1 MKTAA
6 FLFLIFIL
14 SSCQK
19 PAPATERTVTPVRVV
34 TVETYMPALGQP
46 YSASILPNRQVN
58 LAFRVNG
65 FVESIYQV
73 QGADGRSHTVDIG
86 DVVKQGTA
94 LARIREKDYQL
105 QVSQAG
111 GQAKQASETEQAAR
125 AQLVQAQAAATKAGQ
140 DFERADALFKKTS
153 LTKSDYDGAKAN
165 YDSTRAQV
173 EAAQSQVQASAGA
186 SSTAQAALG
195 TATLGLHDTVL
206 TAPFTGAVVQR
217 SVETGTLTG
226 PSTVAFVLADI
237 SSVKAAFGVSD
248 ILVAHLK
255 TGSRLSVYAEAF
267 PNHQFEGF
275 VSAVAAVADSS
286 TRSFQI
292 EVTIPNQRA
301 MLKPG
306 MIVSLDVG
314 GRSNAEPVTV
324 APLDAIVRYANGSP
338 QFAVM
343 VVEGGV
349 ARRRPVTLG
358 RTFGDRI
365 AITGVSPGSE
375 VVSSGATFL
384 NDSDAVKVIP

>member
-6 FLFLIFIL
+6 FLFMIFVL

-19 PAPATERTVTPVRVV
+19 PAPATEKTVTPVRVA
-34 TVETYMPALGQP
+34 TVESYTPSRGQP
-46 YSASILPNRQVN
+46 YSASIVPNRQVN

-73 QGADGRSHTVDIG
+73 RGTDGHSHTVDIG
-86 DVVKQGTA
+86 DVVKRGTA
-94 LARIREKDYQL
+94 LAQIREKDYQL
-105 QVSQAG
+105 QVSQAS
-111 GQAKQASETEQAAR
+111 GQAKQARETEEAAR
-125 AQLVQAQAAATKAGQ
+125 AQLAQAQAAATKAGQ

-165 YDSTRAQV
+165 YDSTKAQV
-173 EAAQSQVQASAGA
+173 EAAQAQIQASAGA
-186 SSTAQAALG
+186 SSTAQATLG

-226 PSTVAFVLADI
+226 PGTVAFVLADI
-237 SSVKAAFGVSD
+237 SSVKATFGVSD

-267 PNHQFEGF
+267 PDNRFQGF

-286 TRSFQI
+286 TRSFQV
-292 EVTIPNQRA
+292 EVTIPNQNA

-314 GRSNAEPVTV
+314 GQARSEPVIV

-343 VVEGGV
+343 VVKGGL
-349 ARRRPVTLG
+349 AHRTPVTLG
-358 RTFGDRI
+358 STFGDRI
-365 AITGVSPGSE
+365 AITGVTPGSQ
-375 VVSSGATFL
+375 VISSGATFL
-384 NDSDAVKVIP
+384 SDGEAVQVIP

>member
-1 MKTAA
+1 MKTAV
-6 FLFLIFIL
+6 FLFLVVFL
-14 SSCQK
+14 CSCQK

-34 TVETYMPALGQP
+34 TVETYRPARGQP
-46 YSASILPNRQVN
+46 YSASILPNRQIN

-65 FVESIYQV
+65 FVESIRQV
-73 QGADGRSHTVDIG
+73 RGPDGRLHNVDIG

-94 LARIREKDYQL
+94 LAQVRVKDYQL
-105 QVSQAG
+105 QVSQAS
-111 GQAKQASETEQAAR
+111 GQAKQARDTEQAAR
-125 AQLVQAQAAATKAGQ
+125 AQLAQAQAAATKAAQ

-165 YDSTRAQV
+165 LDSTKAQV

-186 SSTAQAALG
+186 SSSAQATLG

-217 SVETGTLTG
+217 SVETGTLVG
-226 PSTVAFVLADI
+226 SGTVAFVLADI
-237 SSVKAAFGVSD
+237 SSVKATLGVSD

-255 TGSRLSVYAEAF
+255 TGSQLSVYAEAF
-267 PNHQFEGF
+267 PNHQFQGF
-275 VSAVAAVADSS
+275 VSAIAAVADST
-286 TRSFQI
+286 TRSFQV
-292 EVTIPNQRA
+292 EVTIPNQSA

-306 MIVSLDVG
+306 TIVSLNIG
-314 GRSNAEPVTV
+314 ETAQSGSLTV

-343 VVEGGV
+343 VVESGV
-349 ARRRPVTLG
+349 ARRRLVKLG
-358 RTFGDRI
+358 KLFGDRI
-365 AITGVSPGSE
+365 AITGVAPGSE

-384 NDSDAVKVIP
+384 NDGDAVKVIP